1 MANLK
6 HTGRLKN
13 NQRKCAVA
21 YRVVPGEPE
30 SCLVVQTES
39 LMAEEHDSLINLI
52 ESAAGQEAYELGEAM
67 ARTQLPDGRNMLAG
81 FHTTGKLRKVP
92 TELVEMTPTNN
103 DTVQLSELNKIIA
116 EQQGVTIADLAI
128 KGPDGETV
136 VPAVDS
142 TETVDPTKVY
152 TSSPEP
158 ATAKTDGVISDEDLA
173 ASYRSQADALFKEAK
188 QLREQAEEL
197 VPTKRKSSK
206 KTMES
211 V

>member
-81 FHTTGKLRKVP
+81 FHTTGKFTKL
-92 TELVEMTPTNN
+92 PTN
-103 DTVQLSELNKIIA
+103 LS
-116 EQQGVTIADLAI
+116 
-128 KGPDGETV
+128 
-136 VPAVDS
+136 
-142 TETVDPTKVY
+142 
-152 TSSPEP
+152 
-158 ATAKTDGVISDEDLA
+158 IS
-173 ASYRSQADALFKEAK
+173 
-188 QLREQAEEL
+188 L
-197 VPTKRKSSK
+197 VPLY
-206 KTMES
+206 
-211 V
+211 

>member
-30 SCLVVQTES
+30 NCLVVQTES

-81 FHTTGKLRKVP
+81 FHTTGKFTKLP
-92 TELVEMTPTNN
+92 TNLVEMTPNN
-103 DTVQLSELNKIIA
+103 VTTILLSELNEQIA
-116 EQQGVTIADLAI
+116 EQKGVTINDLAI
-128 KGPDGETV
+128 PDPSGQTKPESKDT
-136 VPAVDS
+136 PVDAS
-142 TETVDPTKVY
+142 TMYSADTPTQ
-152 TSSPEP
+152 S
-158 ATAKTDGVISDEDLA
+158 ADGVLSDEDLA
-173 ASYRSQADALFKEAK
+173 ASYRSQADAMFKEAK
-188 QLREQAEEL
+188 RLREQAEEL
-197 VPTKRKSSK
+197 VPTKRKSKASA
-206 KTMES
+206 
-211 V
+211 